1 MYIEGITNSKLI
13 KEVTRRLKDIDT
25 EYIFSSSDV
34 EMLIEDTTYFPMTR
48 TLKTERPDRVASMLV
63 EGKVAII
70 VQGSPFA
77 LIVPTT
83 SLDLIEAT
91 EDNYVRVPEANL
103 MRLVRIFGM
112 SLSILLPALFI
123 AVMLYHQAILPTD
136 LLIAISASREKVPFP
151 LIVELILM
159 EISFELIKEASV
171 RVPNPIGSTLGIIGG
186 LILGQAAVEA
196 SIVSPILII
205 IVSIGGIGA
214 FSTPTLSLSRSL
226 SVLKFVY
233 IAAAYLFGIVGLV
246 AAIMITLSGLAA
258 TKTFGFPFLSDFG
271 INVRSSESLLVKP
284 IWKKERRPA
293 ELKTKD
299 NIKQPHISRK
309 WKK

>member
-1 MYIEGITNSKLI
+1 
-13 KEVTRRLKDIDT
+13 
-25 EYIFSSSDV
+25 
-34 EMLIEDTTYFPMTR
+34 MLIEDTTYFPMTR

-136 LLIAISASREKVPFP
+136 LLIAISASREKVPFH
-151 LIVELILM
+151 L
-159 EISFELIKEASV
+159 
-171 RVPNPIGSTLGIIGG
+171 
-186 LILGQAAVEA
+186 
-196 SIVSPILII
+196 
-205 IVSIGGIGA
+205 
-214 FSTPTLSLSRSL
+214 
-226 SVLKFVY
+226 
-233 IAAAYLFGIVGLV
+233 
-246 AAIMITLSGLAA
+246 
-258 TKTFGFPFLSDFG
+258 
-271 INVRSSESLLVKP
+271 
-284 IWKKERRPA
+284 
-293 ELKTKD
+293 
-299 NIKQPHISRK
+299 
-309 WKK
+309 